1 MVKNPIKA
9 SNWNI
14 TNSQLQDLD
23 NVIKMSKILK
33 GKLDQTQKSHASWLA
48 TTIKKIF
55 GNQSRRSG
63 YHYYSSRHKNL
74 HSRTA
79 TYYLLSMK
87 S

>member
-23 NVIKMSKILK
+23 KVIKMSKILK
-33 GKLDQTQKSHASWLA
+33 GKLDRTQKPHASWLA
-48 TTIKKIF
+48 TTIKKII

-63 YHYYSSRHKNL
+63 YQYYSR
-74 HSRTA
+74 
-79 TYYLLSMK
+79 
-87 S
+87 